1 MSQVLLNAINNL
13 TTRFNTLIAN
23 SKGIV
28 QLPSATNPILGADS
42 VAIYKSD
49 EAGTQKTPVSDLPIS
64 DDVQAALNLK
74 EDIANKGVANGYV
87 PLNASVIIAST
98 YLDIINDL
106 TTGGTT
112 SLLSAEQG
120 KILKGFIDG
129 INTLLT
135 SDNINLDTIQEIV
148 DAIENVQTWISTI
161 LVNDLTTGGVTKA
174 LTAEQGKVLKDLID
188 SLLEDLSLQKE
199 VTTATYTI
207 LPEDNRQ
214 TIFFNNATGITVTVD
229 NTLPSNFSCD
239 FYNLGVGSVTFVAG
253 TATLG
258 TPDGTVLAT
267 DKVAA
272 LIKFMANNN
281 HKLKGELT

>member
-1 MSQVLLNAINNL
+1 VRS
-13 TTRFNTLIAN
+13 R
-23 SKGIV
+23 
-28 QLPSATNPILGADS
+28 
-42 VAIYKSD
+42 
-49 EAGTQKTPVSDLPIS
+49 
-64 DDVQAALNLK
+64 
-74 EDIANKGVANGYV
+74 
-87 PLNASVIIAST
+87 
-98 YLDIINDL
+98 
-106 TTGGTT
+106 
-112 SLLSAEQG
+112 G
-120 KILKGFIDG
+120 KF
-129 INTLLT
+129 
-135 SDNINLDTIQEIV
+135 
-148 DAIENVQTWISTI
+148 
-161 LVNDLTTGGVTKA
+161 
-174 LTAEQGKVLKDLID
+174 LKDLID